1 MKLLFLDI
9 ETSPNTAYVW
19 KLFKETIPLARLID
33 SSEVLC
39 WSAKWADEKKVMFDS
54 IYHSSPKRMLQ
65 NIHKL
70 LEEADAV
77 VHYNGKSFD
86 IPSLNKE
93 FLLYDFP
100 PPAPYKQ
107 IDLINTAR
115 SQFRFT
121 SNKLDYICQRLGL
134 GKKSDTD
141 FQLWVDC
148 MNKEPE
154 AWKKMEKY
162 NKNDVLMLE
171 NLYYKL
177 LPWIKNHPNVGLYSE
192 DENVCP
198 HCGGKHY
205 QKRGYSYTSTCVYQ
219 RYRCNSCSSWF
230 RSRKNIIEKERYV
243 NSC

>member
-1 MKLLFLDI
+1 MKILLLDI

-39 WSAKWADEKKVMFDS
+39 WSAKWLDDKKVMFDS
-54 IYHSSPKRMLQ
+54 VYQSTPKRMLS

-70 LEEADAV
+70 LDEADAV

-86 IPSLNKE
+86 IPTLNKE
-93 FLLYDFP
+93 FLIYGFP

-134 GKKSDTD
+134 GQKTETS

-148 MNKEPE
+148 MNKDQN

-162 NKNDVLMLE
+162 NRNDVLMLE
-171 NLYYKL
+171 ALYNKL
-177 LPWIKNHPNVGLYSE
+177 LPWIRNHPNVGLYKKKSLC
-192 DENVCP
+192 CP
-198 HCGGKHY
+198 HCGGTHY
-205 QKRGYSYTSTCVYQ
+205 HSRGYSYTSTC
-219 RYRCNSCSSWF
+219 RYNRFRCTACGTWF
-230 RSRKNIIEKERYV
+230 RDRTNNMKEERYSNV
-243 NSC
+243 

>member
-1 MKLLFLDI
+1 MKMLFLDI

-39 WSAKWADEKKVMFDS
+39 WSAKWAGEDEVMFNS
-54 IYHSSPKRMLQ
+54 IYHSRPKKMLQ
-65 NIHKL
+65 GIHKL
-70 LEEADAV
+70 LDAADAV
-77 VHYNGKSFD
+77 VHYNGKAFD

-134 GKKSDTD
+134 GKKTDTD

-148 MNKEPE
+148 MNKDPD
-154 AWKKMEKY
+154 AWEKMEKY
-162 NKNDVLMLE
+162 NRNDVIMLE
-171 NLYYKL
+171 NLYNKL
-177 LPWIKNHPNVGLYSE
+177 LPWIKNHPNLGLYTEESH
-192 DENVCP
+192 VCP
-198 HCGGKHY
+198 HCGGNHF
-205 QKRGYSYTSTCVYQ
+205 QKRGSYCTSTCRYN
-219 RYRCNSCSSWF
+219 RYRCNSCGSWF
-230 RSRKNIIEKERYV
+230 RDRHNNLTTERFV
-243 NSC
+243 NAQ

>member
-39 WSAKWADEKKVMFDS
+39 WSAKFAGDKKVMFDS
-54 IYHSSPKRMLQ
+54 IYQSSPKKMLA

-70 LEEADAV
+70 LDECDAV
-77 VHYNGKSFD
+77 VHYNGRSFD
-86 IPSLNKE
+86 IPILNKE
-93 FLLYDFP
+93 FLIYGFT

-134 GKKSDTD
+134 GAKPETN

-148 MNKEPE
+148 MNKDAR
-154 AWKKMEKY
+154 AWKLMEKY
-162 NKNDVLMLE
+162 NKNDVVMLE
-171 NLYYKL
+171 NLYNKL
-177 LPWIKNHPNVGLYSE
+177 LPWIKGHPNVALYKE
-192 DENVCP
+192 RTEQRCP
-198 HCGGKHY
+198 RCGGKHY
-205 QKRGYSYTSTCVYQ
+205 QSRGYIYTATCRYN
-219 RYRCNSCSSWF
+219 RYRCSDCGTWF
-230 RSRKNIIEKERYV
+230 RDRVNNLKTER
-243 NSC
+243 NTNA

>member
-1 MKLLFLDI
+1 MMKILLLDI

-39 WSAKWADEKKVMFDS
+39 WSAKWLGDKKVMFDS
-54 IYHSSPKRMLQ
+54 VFHSSPKRMLS

-70 LEEADAV
+70 LDEADAV

-86 IPSLNKE
+86 IPTLNKE
-93 FLLYDFP
+93 FLVYDFP

-134 GKKSDTD
+134 GQKTETS

-148 MNKEPE
+148 MNKDPD

-162 NKNDVLMLE
+162 NRNDVLMLE
-171 NLYYKL
+171 ALYNKL
-177 LPWIKNHPNVGLYSE
+177 LPWIRNHPNVGLYKKKSLC
-192 DENVCP
+192 CP
-198 HCGGKHY
+198 HCGSTHFHS
-205 QKRGYSYTSTCVYQ
+205 RGYSYTSTC
-219 RYRCNSCSSWF
+219 RYNRFRCTACGTWF
-230 RSRKNIIEKERYV
+230 RDRVNNMKEERYSNV
-243 NSC
+243 

>member
-1 MKLLFLDI
+1 MKILFLDI

-39 WSAKWADEKKVMFDS
+39 WSAKWQGEKKVMFDS
-54 IYHSSPKRMLQ
+54 IFQSSPKRMLQ

-70 LEEADAV
+70 LDEADAV
-77 VHYNGKSFD
+77 VHYNGKAFD

-93 FLLYDFP
+93 FLLYGFP

-134 GKKSDTD
+134 GKKTDTD

-148 MNKEPE
+148 MNKDPV

-162 NKNDVLMLE
+162 NQNDVIMLE
-171 NLYYKL
+171 NLYDKL
-177 LPWIKNHPNVGLYSE
+177 LPWIKNHPNLGLYTE
-192 DENVCP
+192 VENVCP
-198 HCGGKHY
+198 HCGSTHY
-205 QKRGYSYTSTCVYQ
+205 QKRGSYYTSTCRYN
-219 RYRCNSCSSWF
+219 RYRCNSCFSWF
-230 RSRKNIIEKERYV
+230 RSRKNTIETERMV
-243 NSC
+243 NAQ